1 MWVLPGSGIHPGSP
15 AFAGGFLTAVPP
27 EKFSWSHTC
36 YLRLKASSL
45 IVLICSCQ
53 RPPQPS
59 ASWVSSPRDFCVLG
73 MALSIFRL
81 EFPSGWGPS
90 RYTYLLA
97 DRSAQR
103 KAILSLICREWR
115 TGEQSYSMD
124 CSPPGS
130 SVHGISQARI
140 LEGVAISFFRKSSQ
154 SRDQTQVSC
163 TGRWILY
170 CWPTGAGQ
178 MQNKNLEP
186 LIQKL

>member
-15 AFAGGFLTAVPP
+15 AFAGGFLTTVPP
-27 EKFSWSHTC
+27 EKFSWSHT
-36 YLRLKASSL
+36 LLPAAEGILSDSPDLQLSASSPTFCL
-45 IVLICSCQ
+45 
-53 RPPQPS
+53 
-59 ASWVSSPRDFCVLG
+59 WVSSPRDFCVLG

-130 SVHGISQARI
+130 SVRGISQARI
-140 LEGVAISFFRKSSQ
+140 LERVAISFFRKSSQ
-154 SRDQTQVSC
+154 SRDQTHVSC